1 MLSDNDI
8 LDVIYQGEL
17 GIEPFVAAQ
26 LQPAS
31 YDVKLDSKFLAFRK
45 GDPFFDRVIG
55 PAEDNS
61 DIVGLWEAQEL
72 QLNPQAFILGSTVER
87 ISLSTSVAAR
97 LEGKSSLGRL
107 GLVIHS
113 TAGFID
119 PGFSGTITLEITN
132 IGYRPIV
139 LRAGMRIGQLSFF
152 RLDSPASAP
161 YGDPK
166 FGSKYQGQE
175 GPVASRYE
183 RPSLG

>member
-8 LDVIYQGEL
+8 LDAMYRGVLE
-17 GIEPFVAAQ
+17 IEPFIAAQ

-31 YDVKLDSKFLAFRK
+31 YDVRLSDQFLVFENFEGILENPLDLSK
-45 GDPFFDRVIG
+45 
-55 PAEDNS
+55 DNS
-61 DIVGLWEAQEL
+61 SRVQSHDAGVVEL
-72 QLNPQAFILGSTVER
+72 APGSFVLGSTREK
-87 ISLSTSVAAR
+87 IFLSQGFAAR
-97 LEGKSSLGRL
+97 IEGKSSLGRW
-107 GLVIHS
+107 GLMVHS

-119 PGFSGTITLEITN
+119 PGFGGTITLEISN
-132 IGYRPIV
+132 IGYNSI
-139 LRAGMRIGQLSFF
+139 LLTEDMLIGQLCFF

>member
-8 LDVIYQGEL
+8 LDAMYRGVLE
-17 GIEPFVAAQ
+17 IEPFIAAQ

-31 YDVKLDSKFLAFRK
+31 YDVRLDRKFMDFILK
-45 GDPFFDRVIG
+45 PGETPVDPED
-55 PAEDNS
+55 DNS
-61 DIVGLWEAQEL
+61 ANMVEWQSNDILLHPGHFV
-72 QLNPQAFILGSTVER
+72 LGSTIEK
-87 ISLSTSVAAR
+87 IKLSTSIAAR
-97 LEGKSSLGRL
+97 IEGKSSLGRL
-107 GLVIHS
+107 GLMVHS

-119 PGFSGTITLEITN
+119 PGFEGTITLEISN
-132 IGYRPIV
+132 IGPQPVV
-139 LRAGMRIGQLSFF
+139 LRAGMRIGQLCFF